1 VSGMKSHDIKWQP
14 AKISAVSVFRLD
26 RKLRS
31 FEDAGLLGADFDLLI
46 TTNKL
51 IKYLYSS

>member
-1 VSGMKSHDIKWQP
+1 MKSHDIKWQP